1 VWAVV
6 VEVGMPHS
14 DQLAGMT
21 QAVEQVLVQT
31 LISHAAIEALDK
43 AILHRFSGRDIAP
56 TDFAVFVPFQ
66 DRIRSQF
73 GPIVA
78 DYHARISQRSD

>member
-31 LISHAAIEALDK
+31 LISEVA
-43 AILHRFSGRDIAP
+43 RF
-56 TDFAVFVPFQ
+56 V
-66 DRIRSQF
+66 
-73 GPIVA
+73 
-78 DYHARISQRSD
+78 